1 MHKIGEDVIREV
13 SGQVSGLLSDYEKE
27 INEAYLKASN
37 SLSIDLSVKFSPEDG
52 GGVFVETGLSF
63 IRDRVKAKTSGSV
76 GGQMKLDLEGPRET
90 DEPARLCPVQGE
102 RVRESYCYEKCDL
115 RLEVLAPDPE
125 NHPDFLQ
132 ARPCAAHADEWTAF
146 CVQMMLKWESP
157 PYYAA
162 DPPAPDE
169 VERAGESMLDE
180 GSFPVVDAEWPPD
193 DDGGALSAAEVE
205 SLQQAEDGTTDERTP
220 GDDIPV
226 DATYMFDGMKCML
239 LSPKEYKALNVSY
252 SGDILGDG
260 LARRPFSYSGEQR
273 ITQSMLHS
281 PVPGESYADT
291 WRLVPP
297 KEFEGEIFS
306 HDEIRAQYDDGSRNR
321 GDLTGMVVT
330 CQGQQYVLD
339 APLRFYLD
347 NVSDPLPEPEPEMA
361 TYRIFNRKINGW
373 WEGKAPSAQEA
384 LSQAGWSSEVCE
396 IKIGGPGAWR
406 KCHELDEK
414 VPCDG
419 CSNHRRRGNSKKGVT
434 IPGVYGKCI
443 RDGGPCELMADRMKV
458 EAAA

>member
-1 MHKIGEDVIREV
+1 MHKIGEDVFEEV
-13 SGQVSGLLSDYEKE
+13 SGQVSGLLSDYQKE
-27 INEAYLKASN
+27 INEAYLKAN
-37 SLSIDLSVKFSPEDG
+37 TSLTIDLSVKFTPEDG

-90 DEPARLCPVQGE
+90 DEPARFCPVKGE
-102 RVRESYCYEKCDL
+102 RVRESFCNSSCHL
-115 RLEVLAPDPE
+115 QLEILVPDGTIPIPTAPVVP
-125 NHPDFLQ
+125 
-132 ARPCAAHADEWTAF
+132 ADELVF
-146 CVQMMLKWESP
+146 VQFRACSAWADDITQANVHEMLLWEP
-157 PYYAA
+157 
-162 DPPAPDE
+162 E
-169 VERAGESMLDE
+169 TI
-180 GSFPVVDAEWPPD
+180 
-193 DDGGALSAAEVE
+193 
-205 SLQQAEDGTTDERTP
+205 QAESETTDEGAP
-220 GDDIPV
+220 GADLPV
-226 DATYMFDGMKCML
+226 DATYTPPGFAGVR
-239 LSPKEYKALNVSY
+239 LSREEYKALNVSY

-330 CQGQQYVLD
+330 CQGKQYVLD

-361 TYRIFNRKINGW
+361 TYRIFNRKNRGW
-373 WEGKAPSAQEA
+373 WEGKAPSAQDA
-384 LSQAGWSSEVCE
+384 LSQAGWSSEVCDV
-396 IKIGGPGAWR
+396 KMKNAKGNWC
-406 KCHELDEK
+406 KCREME
-414 VPCDG
+414 V
-419 CSNHRRRGNSKKGVT
+419 
-434 IPGVYGKCI
+434 
-443 RDGGPCELMADRMKV
+443 
-458 EAAA
+458 AA